1 MLHCNKK
8 GNKMKLIRIDQD
20 VWKVLQ
26 KEAVPLE
33 DTPNAV
39 LRRLLR
45 IDQKSSGSNKR
56 RKKRSK
62 RLPRN
67 SGRADQSIFIK
78 PILQVIHD
86 LGGNASAKDVLAK
99 LEKSMKSQLSPIDLE
114 PLKSGQ
120 IRWKNTAQWARN
132 ELVSDGFLA
141 KETPRGIW
149 KITENGRKYLQ
160 SNGKGIL

>member
-8 GNKMKLIRIDQD
+8 ERKKVKLIRIDQD
-20 VWKVLQ
+20 VWKILQ
-26 KEAVPLE
+26 KEAIPLE

-45 IDQKSSGSNKR
+45 IDQKIKSSNKK
-56 RKKRSK
+56 RKKKSK
-62 RLPRN
+62 RLPPN

-78 PILQVIHD
+78 PILQIVHD

-99 LEKSMKSQLSPIDLE
+99 LEKSMKAQLSPIDLE

-132 ELVSDGFLA
+132 ELVLDGYLA
-141 KETPRGIW
+141 KETSRGIW
-149 KITENGRKYLQ
+149 AITEKGQQFLQ
-160 SNGKGIL
+160 S